1 MSTTFSIKRIGVV
14 LQQADLVSST
24 QVELALQ
31 EQTKFEKMRLGEILA
46 RRGWIERETVDFF
59 AEEWP
64 TLLSQKAQ
72 QPLGQYLKK
81 AALLN
86 DRQVEAILLEQKQ
99 TGLKFGELAVKQGWL
114 KRTTIDFFLK
124 NLGLKRESNGDRN
137 GVVESLHESRLSEPV
152 KTIEERL
159 LNNQRCEPIRL
170 LKQYRQILRQSSVPA
185 KKIPEQAELLDMGLI
200 VQQGNSV
207 RISNP
212 IYEKSFDLEWIER
225 ELAHLRPFS
234 QIRIKLFKLEKKA
247 SSPYSL
253 LEEILWW
260 TGEQFYLTQ
269 KLCQMICK
277 SESYI
282 RTGEEALRVKQLVQ
296 NNLIQNWETQP
307 AAEPLRIMR
316 QSLLE
321 NQQYKPLQLLQ
332 VYRQILQHKDVAT
345 DKRPEQAELLDL
357 GLLVQQGDN
366 VKVANPIYEQVFHLA
381 WVEKALIRLHP
392 WSDRL
397 QLIKLEE
404 KTNYPYSLL
413 EEILAWT
420 GEQLTL
426 TQKLCQLIHKSNA
439 YIRTGEEALQVKQL
453 VQNNLIQNWE
463 TQPAAEPLR
472 IMRQSLLE
480 NRRCKPLQLLV
491 LYRQILQH
499 KDVTVDNS
507 PEKAELLALG
517 LIFSLGNRLI
527 VSNPIYE
534 AVFNLNWVTQQIEKK
549 LRDSTSETKENE
561 LEKPIPVITHLKTE
575 KKKAV
580 FLPIELSAR
589 LILLGLGIAGAIFLG
604 VETYDYLAAK
614 TLFRQGN
621 ERLSQGQFEEAIAK
635 YNELLKLDSNYYQ
648 AWTNRGYALA
658 SLKDYEKMLESCSTA
673 TIIEPKAIYAWNCQ
687 GEALHNLKRND
698 EAIAAFDKAIAID
711 VNNPVFWINKT
722 ESLVAL
728 KQTNAAIAT
737 INRAIALLKQNQQ
750 MSSRELS
757 IAFNAQGKAYLQKE
771 AYEKALQAY
780 DRALTY
786 ESTYFTAGQGRGI
799 ALWKLKR
806 YEEASEQ
813 FNELLARPQQTDE
826 QRAETL
832 YYLGLTFNDLNRM
845 AEAIA
850 AFDEALELKPDYQAA
865 QEAKQK
871 ISD

>member
-1 MSTTFSIKRIGVV
+1 MQLLV
-14 LQQADLVSST
+14 L
-24 QVELALQ
+24 
-31 EQTKFEKMRLGEILA
+31 
-46 RRGWIERETVDFF
+46 
-59 AEEWP
+59 
-64 TLLSQKAQ
+64 
-72 QPLGQYLKK
+72 
-81 AALLN
+81 
-86 DRQVEAILLEQKQ
+86 
-99 TGLKFGELAVKQGWL
+99 
-114 KRTTIDFFLK
+114 
-124 NLGLKRESNGDRN
+124 
-137 GVVESLHESRLSEPV
+137 
-152 KTIEERL
+152 
-159 LNNQRCEPIRL
+159 
-170 LKQYRQILRQSSVPA
+170 YRQILGKRNISV
-185 KKIPEQAELLDMGLI
+185 D
-200 VQQGNSV
+200 
-207 RISNP
+207 R
-212 IYEKSFDLEWIER
+212 
-225 ELAHLRPFS
+225 
-234 QIRIKLFKLEKKA
+234 
-247 SSPYSL
+247 
-253 LEEILWW
+253 
-260 TGEQFYLTQ
+260 
-269 KLCQMICK
+269 
-277 SESYI
+277 
-282 RTGEEALRVKQLVQ
+282 
-296 NNLIQNWETQP
+296 
-307 AAEPLRIMR
+307 
-316 QSLLE
+316 
-321 NQQYKPLQLLQ
+321 
-332 VYRQILQHKDVAT
+332 
-345 DKRPEQAELLDL
+345 RPEQAELLDL

-439 YIRTGEEALQVKQL
+439 YIRTGEEALRVKQL

-561 LEKPIPVITHLKTE
+561 LEKPIPAITHLKTE

-614 TLFRQGN
+614 KLFRQGN

-728 KQTNAAIAT
+728 KQTNAAIVT
-737 INRAIALLKQNQQ
+737 INRAIALLKQDREA
-750 MSSRELS
+750 SSRELS
-757 IAFNAQGKAYLQKE
+757 VALSIQGKVYLQKE

-786 ESTYFTAGQGRGI
+786 ESTYFAAGQGRGI

-813 FNELLARPQQTDE
+813 FNDLLARPQQTDE